1 MAWLRPIL
9 VAAVACGLAAGM
21 VAEEQMEQS
30 HPVLPDPILEEI
42 WQATFLLPE
51 EKRAR
56 LTRPMLETVAAS
68 GDTALL
74 GHWEGRLGTRAPDAP
89 DTYYK
94 SMAEPG
100 FDLLERKGEATVLRR
115 VRSGAPPFNIGR
127 PQILSAMAIETSD
140 DTLARRIMNEM
151 DALMRA
157 SDRGGGFERDML
169 AHGLAEAAMR
179 RCDLTWFDRA
189 RSMTQDPGSV
199 RYAFWRA
206 RITGEVAG
214 VTPRIQAEA
223 EREDTRFVRQ
233 ALEGYRAIL
242 EHGPCQQGAGMTADK
257 QSASS
262 R

>member
-1 MAWLRPIL
+1 
-9 VAAVACGLAAGM
+9 
-21 VAEEQMEQS
+21 MEQL

-51 EKRAR
+51 DKRAR
-56 LTRPMLETVAAS
+56 LTRPMLETAAAS
-68 GDTALL
+68 GDAALL
-74 GHWEGRLGTRAPDAP
+74 SHWEARLDARASAGP
-89 DTYYK
+89 DTYYQ
-94 SMAEPG
+94 SMAQPG
-100 FDLLERKGEATVLRR
+100 FNVLQAKGEATFLRR

-151 DALMRA
+151 DGLMRA
-157 SDRGGGFERDML
+157 SDRDGGFERDML

-179 RCDLTWFDRA
+179 RCDLTRFDRA
-189 RSMTQDPGSV
+189 RSVTQDPGSV

-206 RITGEVAG
+206 RITGQVAS

-242 EHGPCQQGAGMTADK
+242 EHGVCDRQAPVSADM
-257 QSASS
+257 QAMPDH
-262 R
+262 